1 MGEIIIEDLEQLE
14 NYARETMNWRLINV
28 IRKFKNSE
36 NIDERILA
44 LASIIRSLRRKG
56 VFYTGHFL
64 RHCLLY
70 LFEERGWRNEV
81 GRN

>member
-14 NYARETMNWRLINV
+14 
-28 IRKFKNSE
+28 NSE

-64 RHCLLY
+64 KHCLLY
-70 LFEERGWRNEV
+70 LFEGGWKNEV
-81 GRN
+81 GQNENSEGED